1 MHYPGGRC
9 NNIIILSMIYIM
21 LEVQF
26 SVTSLETAFKSNP
39 TNRTIM
45 TLGNSKW
52 NLFVLLALFGQP
64 ISFVVMLTSHEWD
77 FHSKISFHRST
88 RSNCGRSAS
97 TSHSYRLYIWTDV
110 CFHFLWRVV
119 HYTCSVHQRT
129 QDSFEQPCVPFLYLV
144 LFFFSS
150 NMVFQIF

>member
-1 MHYPGGRC
+1 
-9 NNIIILSMIYIM
+9 MIYIM

-64 ISFVVMLTSHEWD
+64 ISFVVMLTSHE
-77 FHSKISFHRST
+77 
-88 RSNCGRSAS
+88 
-97 TSHSYRLYIWTDV
+97 
-110 CFHFLWRVV
+110 
-119 HYTCSVHQRT
+119 
-129 QDSFEQPCVPFLYLV
+129 
-144 LFFFSS
+144 
-150 NMVFQIF
+150 